1 MKVPL
6 APLNSR
12 RLRRPGVDSPHASQD
27 PVRHH
32 RARTLGGYRPRRHRP
47 LRLVHALP
55 RCGRDRPVPLSRQA
69 AQRAPR
75 RIQGWLPRKVM
86 HIDYFSPARL
96 DDEITIVAYF
106 SNIGRTSVTLNVDL
120 LRSDR
125 KTLIG
130 AAYLV
135 LVCVNSA
142 MEKTT
147 LPPEFRSLVD
157 PYVMSTEEAR
167 SAL

>member
-1 MKVPL
+1 MPAKTPFVTTEHVRWEDIDL
-6 APLNSR
+6 A
-12 RLRRPGVDSPHASQD
+12 GI
-27 PVRHH
+27 
-32 RARTLGGYRPRRHRP
+32 ARYGSYTRYLDVAETDLYRSLGK
-47 LRLVHALP
+47 
-55 RCGRDRPVPLSRQA
+55 PLSVLHA
-69 AQRAPR
+69 EYKV
-75 RIQGWLPRKVM
+75 WLPRKVM

-135 LVCVNSA
+135 LVCVNTA

-157 PYVMSTEEAR
+157 PYAMSTEEAR
-167 SAL
+167 AAL

>member
-1 MKVPL
+1 MPAKTPFVTTEHVRWEDIDL
-6 APLNSR
+6 A
-12 RLRRPGVDSPHASQD
+12 GI
-27 PVRHH
+27 
-32 RARTLGGYRPRRHRP
+32 ARYGSYTRYLDVAETDLYRSLGK
-47 LRLVHALP
+47 
-55 RCGRDRPVPLSRQA
+55 PLSVLHA
-69 AQRAPR
+69 EYKV
-75 RIQGWLPRKVM
+75 WLPRKVM

-120 LRSDR
+120 LRADR

-135 LVCVNSA
+135 LVCVNIA
-142 MEKTT
+142 MQKTT
-147 LPPEFRSLVD
+147 LPPDFRSLVD